1 MSVRTT
7 EQEREHKRAQRA
19 RRRAEQTEQTARPI
33 HAVPQLDEQP
43 SDAELVFADM
53 MGIRSVKV
61 PAAGEYELMVKAEL
75 AELGDLADRMAG
87 QAGNAVAMAR
97 ILDNPAAILQHTAAA
112 GQLRAQ
118 LAALQDAAK
127 LSRSK
132 SNSVRMLRSKYVG

>member
-19 RRRAEQTEQTARPI
+19 RRRAEQTDQVVRSFHSVQDDDAPV
-33 HAVPQLDEQP
+33 HAEGAVSVPGP
-43 SDAELVFADM
+43 
-53 MGIRSVKV
+53 
-61 PAAGEYELMVKAEL
+61 GEYEVMVKAEL
-75 AELGDLADRMAG
+75 AELGELADRMPG

-118 LAALQDAAK
+118 LAALQEAAK
-127 LSRSK
+127 MARRTSGK
-132 SNSVRMLRSKYVG
+132 VRALRSRHVG